1 MASAVARARHER
13 RRIASIGYGGA
24 VAPPVAVGGA
34 ALLAGEA
41 DGFATDFTYAT
52 DASRVAVKTAGATV
66 SSGLS
71 FFTQS
76 GTSSKWVYDVAGV
89 LVNVA
94 AASLAIDYDPVT
106 HVCKGLLCE
115 PQATNGQ
122 TRSSDFTTSWTTND
136 CTVSAN
142 IVTAPNGLSEA
153 DALIPLTG
161 ARRPFVTWT
170 STTTAATVTTYS
182 LFAKNG
188 TLGTN
193 WIEVQIGGAPTVTAW
208 FNLATGVKGTATGS
222 PISYTMTAVGNGW
235 YRLAVTFTAGAGSA
249 TTYLCADDAD
259 GSTSGTTTGDGVKP
273 AFYLWGTQM
282 EAGTVAT
289 SPIPTVG
296 ATVTRAADNIRATA
310 ASIGYSA
317 TAGSW
322 WAEVY
327 ILSRDQDDNIVGSNL
342 GGRPIFYNSGAYEMF
357 EGALLYVLAGSV
369 YNSVQRVISAF
380 TSGSRAIT
388 AKGLT
393 PSTDAGT
400 TTTLLAPTDVYFGS
414 GNGSNMHGYIRKVRY
429 LPRRPTNAELVTMT
443 T

>member
-1 MASAVARARHER
+1 MAFGRVGALGAGFSRLGA
-13 RRIASIGYGGA
+13 GGRVSGPA
-24 VAPPVAVGGA
+24 GGA
-34 ALLAGEA
+34 ALLLGEA
-41 DGFATDFTYAT
+41 SGFAADFTYAA
-52 DASRVAVKTAGATV
+52 DAQRVAVKTAGTVV
-66 SSGLS
+66 SSGTS
-71 FFTQS
+71 FFTNA
-76 GTSSKWVYDVAGV
+76 GTSTKWVYNVAGT

-94 AASLAIDYDPVT
+94 AGSLAVDYDPVT
-106 HVCKGLLCE
+106 HAARGLLCE
-115 PQATNGQ
+115 PAATNGQ

-153 DALIPLTG
+153 DALIPLSG

-182 LFAKNG
+182 LFARNG

-259 GSTSGTTTGDGVKP
+259 GSTSGTTTGDGVKSG
-273 AFYLWGTQM
+273 FYLWGTQM

-289 SPIPTVG
+289 SPIPTVA
-296 ATVTRAADNIRATA
+296 ATVTRAADNIRITP
-310 ASIGYSA
+310 ASINYSA

-322 WAEVY
+322 WADVSLNAFIADARIIGYTSVY
-327 ILSRDQDDNIVGSNL
+327 MPMGTPTTTSFTLND
-342 GGRPIFYNSGAYEMF
+342 
-357 EGALLYVLAGSV
+357 LAGSAGKTV
-369 YNSVQRVISAF
+369 TSVLGVHKVAMAFQSAD
-380 TSGSRAIT
+380 RAIT
-388 AKGLT
+388 ADGLAAATSATAGIALGT
-393 PSTDAGT
+393 PGANIGIGYS
-400 TTTLLAPTDVYFGS
+400 PGS
-414 GNGSNMHGYIRKVRY
+414 GAEINGYIRKVRY
-429 LPRRPTNAELVTMT
+429 LPRRMSNAELVTAT